1 MFLSRIISL
10 SRWKVI
16 LYFLVTLISQ
26 ISVVPFSFFTL
37 SDGWRGSFSYRASFA
52 SVRSWICRGNVGKDL
67 SKALVVLNANC
78 RLLNVLPELLYP
90 LKWAGDTS
98 CLDIFIG

>member
-1 MFLSRIISL
+1 MFLSRIIAL

-26 ISVVPFSFFTL
+26 TSIVPFNFFTL
-37 SDGWRGSFSYRASFA
+37 RDGWRGSFSYRDNFA
-52 SVRSWICRGNVGKDL
+52 SARSWIWRGNAGKDL
-67 SKALVVLNANC
+67 SKVLVVLNANC

-90 LKWAGDTS
+90 LKGA
-98 CLDIFIG
+98 